1 MLKLENSSGRPGP
14 ALLLLLLIIRHQNTS
29 NTPPHYQHKMELSN
43 TVWTF
48 LGKKVWFC
56 PPGKLKYLL
65 CWEVCG
71 SVTVEDYHNQECSI
85 QLRPTTRYEN
95 HVLFLLLC
103 VLLWIS
109 STSTTL
115 LISKTYCRGFITI
128 TNAKHNNH
136 SIWLCWCV
144 AVCLYP
150 VYRYCR
156 NCSIILSSSQSG
168 SAPPPLPLHPSTPT
182 TPAVVRGAG

>member
-56 PPGKLKYLL
+56 PPGKLKYFV
-65 CWEVCG
+65 EM
-71 SVTVEDYHNQECSI
+71 SVTLSLLKTV
-85 QLRPTTRYEN
+85 TTKNAAYSSDLLILD
-95 HVLFLLLC
+95 LFLLLC

-168 SAPPPLPLHPSTPT
+168 SAPPPLPLPPSTPT